1 MPRNYRSAAGTSR
14 RPDICRTVTDE
25 IIAQLEKGCVPWVQ
39 PWDCRHAAI
48 GLPYNAASRRRYS
61 GINIL
66 TLWNAAASRGFSG
79 QGFLTFRQAAELG
92 GTVRRGG
99 GGGGGGAE
107 ASPVEAASVADV
119 RELFP
124 DLGYGFALAALRHV
138 RPVRRGE
145 RDTAIVYA
153 RQFPSTDRGSR
164 TAEAEGEAAKS
175 FSILRTFTVFSTDQC
190 DGLPEQITITPEAA
204 TSDAILPGAIALIA
218 ATGADFRIGGPNAF
232 YDPVRDF
239 VAVPPPDAF
248 REPINW
254 HRTAFH
260 ELAHWTGHRSR
271 LNRDQSGTFGSV
283 PYGKEELVAEMA
295 GAFVCAAL
303 GIRPTVRH
311 ADYIGSWLAIL
322 KEDHRAILR
331 AASAASRASDY
342 LLALADAAHLSAS
355 AQYP

>member
-1 MPRNYRSAAGTSR
+1 MPRTYRSAAGASP
-14 RPDICRTVTDE
+14 RPDICRAVTDE
-25 IIAQLEKGCVPWVQ
+25 IIAQLEKGSVPWVQ

-92 GTVRRGG
+92 GTVRRG
-99 GGGGGGAE
+99 E
-107 ASPVEAASVADV
+107 
-119 RELFP
+119 
-124 DLGYGFALAALRHV
+124 
-138 RPVRRGE
+138 RG
-145 RDTAIVYA
+145 TAIVYA
-153 RQFPSTDRGSR
+153 RRVPGNGEGSR
-164 TAEAEGEAAKS
+164 IGDHEEESARG

-190 DGLPEQITITPEAA
+190 EGLPEPITIRPEAA
-204 TSDAILPGAIALIA
+204 TGDAILPEAAALIA
-218 ATGADFRIGGPNAF
+218 ATGADFRIGGPHAC

-239 VAVPPPDAF
+239 VAVPPPDDF
-248 REPINW
+248 HEPVNW

-260 ELAHWTGHRSR
+260 ELAHWTGHGSR
-271 LNRDQSGTFGSV
+271 LNRDQSGAFGSV

-303 GIRPTVRH
+303 SIRPTVRH

-331 AASAASRASDY
+331 AASAASRAFDY
-342 LLALADAAHLSAS
+342 LLALADGAHLPAL
-355 AQYP
+355 AQYS